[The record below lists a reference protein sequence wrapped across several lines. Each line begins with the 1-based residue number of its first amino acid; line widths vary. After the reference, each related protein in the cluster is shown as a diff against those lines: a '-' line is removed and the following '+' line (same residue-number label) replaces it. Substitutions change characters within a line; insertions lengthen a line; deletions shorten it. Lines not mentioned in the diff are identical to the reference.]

1 MFSMVFSNC
10 HVPQI
15 AGSVGNLRVL
25 QRSGSLVQLGWDA
38 PTDTGEC
45 PILGYTVP
53 WKGSGTTL
61 VMWPE
66 PWKNGETWWL
76 IGIFCLTNQSWLAP
90 RCWGNMT
97 TGEIWWCY
105 IFIYPF
111 PPPCI
116 WSNIVVDGGW
126 EGAKE
131 LWVSKQEKHLA
142 AAQESLTPTKS
153 SRSSNIAHSCL
164 F

>member
-53 WKGSGTTL
+53 WKGSGTGDAGD
-61 VMWPE
+61 VAM
-66 PWKNGETWWL
+66 
-76 IGIFCLTNQSWLAP
+76 
-90 RCWGNMT
+90 
-97 TGEIWWCY
+97 
-105 IFIYPF
+105 
-111 PPPCI
+111 
-116 WSNIVVDGGW
+116 
-126 EGAKE
+126 
-131 LWVSKQEKHLA
+131 EKW
-142 AAQESLTPTKS
+142 
-153 SRSSNIAHSCL
+153 
-164 F
+164 